1 MAPNFRPMLDGT
13 DIEKGGSFYRATL
26 TSVWGLKEKNAQ
38 LSRVFSEAR
47 DIDEM
52 I

>member
-1 MAPNFRPMLDGT
+1 MAQTLN
-13 DIEKGGSFYRATL
+13 KGGSIYRVTL

-38 LSRVFSEAR
+38 LSRFFSQAR